1 MPPKAKFT
9 REEVI
14 EAGLDILRKEDIS
27 SVTARE
33 IGNYLHSSSRPIFT
47 VFDNMGEVLEGIEGK
62 AREIYTEYV
71 SRGLK
76 SEKAFKG
83 VGQAYIEFAVKEPK
97 LFKLLFMKELPDDIG
112 VNTILPEIDAS
123 YPMILQSITDNY
135 PVSKE
140 DAVMLYR
147 HLWIYSHGIA
157 TLCATSMCRFSDE
170 EIGNMLTEVF
180 VSLLKNR
187 LGGTPV

>member
-1 MPPKAKFT
+1 
-9 REEVI
+9 
-14 EAGLDILRKEDIS
+14 
-27 SVTARE
+27 
-33 IGNYLHSSSRPIFT
+33 
-47 VFDNMGEVLEGIEGK
+47 
-62 AREIYTEYV
+62 
-71 SRGLK
+71 
-76 SEKAFKG
+76 
-83 VGQAYIEFAVKEPK
+83 
-97 LFKLLFMKELPDDIG
+97 MKELPDDIG
-112 VNTILPEIDAS
+112 VNTILPEIDAN
-123 YPMILQSITDNY
+123 YPMILKSITDNY

-157 TLCATSMCRFSDE
+157 TLCATSMCRFSAE